1 MASAMSSQAIAIV
14 SQLSTLPGVQ
24 ETAAALSEPS
34 SLLLIGISLGG
45 IALGRLLT
53 LGHRTQD

>member
-1 MASAMSSQAIAIV
+1 MSSQAIAIV
-14 SQLSTLPGVQ
+14 SQLSALPGVR

-34 SLLLIGISLGG
+34 ALLLIGISLGG

-53 LGHRTQD
+53 LGQPAQD

>member
-1 MASAMSSQAIAIV
+1 MSSQAIAIV
-14 SQLSTLPGVQ
+14 SQLSTLPGVR

-34 SLLLIGISLGG
+34 ALLLIGISLGG

-53 LGHRTQD
+53 LGHPAQD